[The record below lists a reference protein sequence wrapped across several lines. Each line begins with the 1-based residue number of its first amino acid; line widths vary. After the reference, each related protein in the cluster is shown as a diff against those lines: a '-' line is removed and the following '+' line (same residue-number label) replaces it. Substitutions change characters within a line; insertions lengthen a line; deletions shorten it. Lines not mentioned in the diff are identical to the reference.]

1 MKPWLVRLVLAVLA
15 LEAGICV
22 AFLAD
27 DWKPLREQENVF
39 FERLLTSSRAGDDF
53 VIEDA
58 QPVSRVRLVRPLVEG
73 QAQPY
78 LHIKIDE
85 QAGEELNYRLEP

>member
-15 LEAGICV
+15 LEAGVCV

-39 FERLLTSSRAGDDF
+39 LERLLTTSRADDDF
-53 VIEDA
+53 VIDND
-58 QPVSRVRLVRPLVEG
+58 VFDNNVIVDTRL
-73 QAQPY
+73 
-78 LHIKIDE
+78 HMKK
-85 QAGEELNYRLEP
+85 